1 MVRWGRRQSIYHV
14 SQRSVS
20 SSSKGLR
27 HTWHCVSSGGG
38 LAGEEGEGRTDELY
52 VSMYI
57 NAYIY
62 RETDDLYVSMLLMLI
77 YVERQ
82 MNFMSVCI
90 SILTYVE
97 SLRRERG
104 RGFKI

>member
-1 MVRWGRRQSIYHV
+1 
-14 SQRSVS
+14 
-20 SSSKGLR
+20 
-27 HTWHCVSSGGG
+27 
-38 LAGEEGEGRTDELY
+38 
-52 VSMYI
+52 MYI